1 MGELKL
7 QARTN
12 NHVEDSGASDLEL
25 QAPGQLEVLEMWPVY
40 RAKVYLGY
48 SRLGLSAELQMV
60 LAEQVLGVL

>member
-40 RAKVYLGY
+40 RAKV
-48 SRLGLSAELQMV
+48 
-60 LAEQVLGVL
+60 